1 MDRDLISQLDAE
13 PGDIVLAGAARLAA
27 DHHRDV
33 ADLVAHVAAIDA
45 RRLFA
50 PAHTGLFGY
59 CCRALRL
66 SEGAAGNMVD
76 TARAARR
83 FPLILDLLRDG
94 SINPTTVRVLSSSLS
109 TDHHERLLRE
119 SIGRTKLEVQVI
131 AARERPAP
139 DVPTSLRRVSRV
151 VERPASPDPGL
162 FGGVSSSAGPA
173 PVATDA
179 AARPSPPTA
188 RPTVVPLAP
197 ARYSYKLTI
206 DERMRQL
213 LLEAKELAGHSVAAG
228 DDLTVITSAL
238 ELYVEK
244 QLRHRFGLGRRKRRA
259 RQVKRGSRHISA
271 AVAREV
277 YARDGGACAFVGPD
291 GVRCGSRHR
300 LQLHHVKPW
309 AVGGEATVAN
319 ISLRCAAHNRYEAD
333 VYFAR
338 PDHLPTAGCDSSVHL
353 ERGSASP

>member
-1 MDRDLISQLDAE
+1 MDHDLISQLDAE
-13 PGDIVLAGAARLAA
+13 PGDVVLAGAARLAA
-27 DHHRDV
+27 GHHRDV

-83 FPLILDLLRDG
+83 FPLILTLLRDG
-94 SINPTTVRVLSSSLS
+94 SINPTAVRVLSSSLS
-109 TDHHERLLRE
+109 SDNHERLLRE
-119 SIGRTKLEVQVI
+119 SIGKTKLEVQVI

-139 DVPTSLRRVSRV
+139 DVPTTLRRLPVAV
-151 VERPASPDPGL
+151 DRPTSTSPDL
-162 FGGVSSSAGPA
+162 FGGGSPKPDAA
-173 PVATDA
+173 PVAADP
-179 AARPSPPTA
+179 RPTPPIV

-213 LLEAKELAGHSVAAG
+213 LLQAKELAGHSVAAG

-238 ELYVEK
+238 ELYVAR
-244 QLRHRFGLGRRKRRA
+244 QLRRRFGLARRKRRA
-259 RQVKRGSRHISA
+259 GPVKRGSRHTPA

-300 LQLHHVKPW
+300 LQLHHLKPW
-309 AVGGEATVAN
+309 AAGGEATVEN
-319 ISLRCAAHNRYEAD
+319 ISLRCASHNRYEAD
-333 VYFAR
+333 VYFER
-338 PDHLPTAGCDSSVHL
+338 PDHLPTGRGGDSSERL